1 MRVSRQLMQRI
12 VGVFTV
18 IAIAFATGFVLQESE
33 LLGPSPSLPGRV
45 PLEAVATGKADA
57 SFTSGRHGAAG
68 LSGAVILSQ

>member
-1 MRVSRQLMQRI
+1 MRITRQMTQRMVS
-12 VGVFTV
+12 VFTV

-33 LLGPSPSLPGRV
+33 LLGPSPSLPGRA

-68 LSGAVILSQ
+68 LSGTVILSY